1 MFDKKQI
8 AFMQSIGLNLDF
20 DHLKEDDYNK
30 IEDAVS
36 EKLQISGFDKEY
48 KLTEAGKMCES
59 ILDQLS

>member
-48 KLTEAGKMCES
+48 KVTETGKMCEA